1 MRGAGGV
8 STRYETRGGHLV
20 RIEDVPEESRAHL
33 EQSFAWLE
41 LDENTK
47 RTTLVLYTGN
57 APLIRK
63 EIRSD

>member
-1 MRGAGGV
+1 MTERYEMRGG
-8 STRYETRGGHLV
+8 ELL
-20 RIEDVPEESRAHL
+20 RIADVPEESRAHL

-41 LDENTK
+41 LDEDTK

-63 EIRSD
+63 GLRSD